1 MPIDLTQFPIN
12 IGISSTALFDLSESD
27 KVFKDKGLKA
37 YEDFQRSQRGKPFA
51 PGTGFTL
58 IQALLKLNEAA
69 PKPIVH
75 VAVMSK
81 NSPVT
86 GVNVIDSCEAH
97 GLQIERNHFSNG
109 RPIAPHLKSFGV
121 NLFLTTDAAEAQAAA
136 DTGVA
141 AVQLSRPPSGF
152 DPAHDK
158 VRIAFDFDAVLVDD
172 KSEQYYQAKGLDK
185 YRRHEQR
192 KANEVMGDGPFAQ
205 LFRTLY
211 ALSEKFPPGESPIE
225 LAIVTARG
233 AEARH
238 RVITQLEYWGTPNVE
253 TFFLSG
259 AFKGPILQ
267 QLKPLLFLDD
277 QAVHVENA
285 APHVPAGRVPTP
297 RPAAPAGGRRKGG
310 PKPS

>member
-12 IGISSTALFDLSESD
+12 IGISSTALFDMTESD
-27 KVFKDKGLKA
+27 KVFREKGLKA
-37 YEDFQRSQRGKPFA
+37 FEDWQRAHRGKPFK

-58 IQALLKLNEAA
+58 IDALLKLNDVA

-86 GVNVIDSCEAH
+86 GRNIIDSCEAH
-97 GLQIERNHFSNG
+97 GLQIERNYFSNG
-109 RPIAPHLKSFGV
+109 KPVAPLLKSFGV
-121 NLFLTTDAAEAQAAA
+121 NLFLTGDAGDAQAAA
-136 DTGVA
+136 DQGVA
-141 AVQLSRPPSGF
+141 AVQMARVPNDFKPG
-152 DPAHDK
+152 HDK

-172 KSEQYYQAKGLDK
+172 KSEQYYQKQGLDK

-192 KANEVMGDGPFAQ
+192 KADTVMQDGPFAQ

-233 AEARH
+233 AEARN

-277 QAVHVENA
+277 QSVHVENA

-297 RPAAPAGGRRKGG
+297 RKGKGKTPRPA
-310 PKPS
+310 